1 MTFSGTPVSTESSTS
16 PAERA
21 SGRYCE
27 PGRDRPDQPFAPRT
41 VLVEE
46 EDDGTLVRRCLDGDQ
61 RAFDRLIVR
70 YQKPVFNAALRM
82 VRNPEDARDV
92 AQTVFLKVFE
102 HLADYDP
109 NLRFYSW
116 IYRIALNESINALGR
131 SRRCEAIT
139 GDEIDQAP
147 GPERQVESE
156 QMMHAIENSLM
167 RIQPDYRAVIVLRH
181 FLHLGYEDIGDILE
195 VPEKTVKSRL
205 YTARQLLRDLLVE
218 DGTELT

>member
-1 MTFSGTPVSTESSTS
+1 
-16 PAERA
+16 
-21 SGRYCE
+21 
-27 PGRDRPDQPFAPRT
+27 
-41 VLVEE
+41 VEE